1 MSQIN
6 PTPFGLEPVLFSNGI
21 PSNFHPAEVLLPA
34 SMLRFAIYAFPTNE
48 HYFQAEK
55 VSMSPE
61 GTIDMYREIM
71 YAESPMEA
79 KKLGRRVPLDEEGL
93 RQWNLHFAPVKM
105 LECNLAKYT
114 QHDNCRDWLLETG
127 IRPIVEHRPD
137 PIWGDNMDGTGK
149 NLLGKTLELVRAFV
163 R

>member
-1 MSQIN
+1 MSPLI
-6 PTPFGLEPVLFSNGI
+6 PTPFGLEPVYFSDGI
-21 PSNFHPAEVLLPA
+21 PSNFHQARIMLPA
-34 SMLRFAIYAFPTNE
+34 SMLRFEVVFFETNE

-55 VSMSPE
+55 VSVSSQ

-71 YAESPMEA
+71 EAETAMRA
-79 KKLGRRVPLDEEGL
+79 KQLGRQVPLDESEQ
-93 RQWNLHFAPVKM
+93 RQWDLHYAPVAM

-114 QHDNCRDWLLETG
+114 QHPACRTWLVGTG